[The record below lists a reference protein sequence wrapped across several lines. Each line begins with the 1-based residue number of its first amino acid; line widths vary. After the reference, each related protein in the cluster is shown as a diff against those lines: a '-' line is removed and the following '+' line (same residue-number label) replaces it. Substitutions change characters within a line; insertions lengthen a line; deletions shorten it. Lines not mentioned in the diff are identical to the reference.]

1 MQIEWN
7 SVFVPSLGIAEI
19 VIRGT
24 LMYLGLFVILR
35 FMGRRQAG
43 HFGPADLLV
52 IVLIA
57 DAAQNGLG
65 KEYQSVTEGLVLVM
79 TIVAWE
85 YLIDWLTYRFPALRP
100 VLRPPSLTLVKEGR
114 IVEEAMRK
122 EMLSIDDLASQ
133 LRQQQVEDIAEVK
146 LAKLEGDGRLSVLRR
161 EVPASQYFSGNVE
174 SEFSRRDGMSFLN
187 SSQSEGYAR
196 ARANFRGCHCSWLT
210 ARAFANAV
218 GGKYL
223 RSGSKPHHPQKVQTR
238 EILPAFLMSGGI
250 LEFCHCGRGP

>member
-1 MQIEWN
+1 MQIDWN

-19 VIRGT
+19 VVRGT

-35 FMGRRQAG
+35 FMARRQAG

-85 YLIDWLTYRFPALRP
+85 YLIDWMAYRFPALRP
-100 VLRPPSLTLVKEGR
+100 VLRPSSLTLVREGQ
-114 IVEEAMRK
+114 IIDEAMRK
-122 EMLSIDDLASQ
+122 EMLSIDELASQ
-133 LRQQQVEDIAEVK
+133 LRQQQVEDITEVK

-161 EVPASQYFSGNVE
+161 QAPA
-174 SEFSRRDGMSFLN
+174 
-187 SSQSEGYAR
+187 
-196 ARANFRGCHCSWLT
+196 
-210 ARAFANAV
+210 
-218 GGKYL
+218 
-223 RSGSKPHHPQKVQTR
+223 
-238 EILPAFLMSGGI
+238 
-250 LEFCHCGRGP
+250 GR